1 MECQVCVDSIE
12 SIENAIKGGADGIE
26 LCSNLFEGGIT
37 PSLGMIRMAKKKLEE
52 WKEKENK
59 KVEMRIM
66 IRPRSGD
73 FCYSEEEWNVMK
85 EDLFICKQEGGID
98 GIVFGILTTEANIDF
113 NRCQQ
118 FVKLATP
125 LKVTFHRAFDM
136 VKDPFK
142 SLEDCISLG
151 IDKILTSGLES
162 SCLEGIDMLK
172 LLVEK
177 SQDRIRIVPGGGI
190 THKNVGK
197 ILKGS
202 GAKEFHVSGRIT
214 LDGTMQFR
222 NNSVFMGGSL
232 RNSEYS
238 KSIVD
243 QSKIEAFKQL
253 LNDDN

>member
-118 FVKLATP
+118 FVKYIS
-125 LKVTFHRAFDM
+125 FY
-136 VKDPFK
+136 
-142 SLEDCISLG
+142 SLISL
-151 IDKILTSGLES
+151 
-162 SCLEGIDMLK
+162 
-172 LLVEK
+172 
-177 SQDRIRIVPGGGI
+177 
-190 THKNVGK
+190 
-197 ILKGS
+197 
-202 GAKEFHVSGRIT
+202 IT
-214 LDGTMQFR
+214 L
-222 NNSVFMGGSL
+222 
-232 RNSEYS
+232 
-238 KSIVD
+238 
-243 QSKIEAFKQL
+243 FKL
-253 LNDDN
+253 MF